1 MVTACHKCISH
12 FKAKMSFFY
21 FIGIAKKTKKN
32 STKNIFQ
39 ITAWYWTRWIPEL
52 GLWGQISRKSE
63 QFSMAQ
69 RMTLSRNSGQFSM
82 TQRMTLN
89 GPWSFFNFLSY
100 CLLFSEM
107 VLIIE
112 NDDIKLPYLVLE
124 IIRNSFETRYQL
136 LEIWE
141 NIRRQL
147 ILLPGLQNA
156 VLLIRET
163 RAGFYK
169 IMMKERK

>member
-1 MVTACHKCISH
+1 
-12 FKAKMSFFY
+12 
-21 FIGIAKKTKKN
+21 
-32 STKNIFQ
+32 
-39 ITAWYWTRWIPEL
+39 
-52 GLWGQISRKSE
+52 
-63 QFSMAQ
+63 
-69 RMTLSRNSGQFSM
+69 
-82 TQRMTLN
+82 
-89 GPWSFFNFLSY
+89 
-100 CLLFSEM
+100 M

-112 NDDIKLPYLVLE
+112 NDDIKLPYLVIE